1 MSLDKSKYS
10 ETIDHLLIKKF
21 FYDNLPVANEI
32 KTIEQ
37 EIKIGNRIA
46 DVYLE
51 LKDGKTVVSLYYK
64 DLFVGDWKMEEVDFK
79 AGATLTIAELDI
91 RMKIHMEG
99 G

>member
-1 MSLDKSKYS
+1 MRLNLSDEFLSKLLDGKVEFEDVKVPKWPWQKAFSGIHKM
-10 ETIDHLLIKKF
+10 D
-21 FYDNLPVANEI
+21 
-32 KTIEQ
+32 
-37 EIKIGNRIA
+37 KIMI
-46 DVYLE
+46 E